1 MKKTVRA
8 AVLTGR
14 IPLDVCTAFAKM
26 DDVAALRLWFASDTL
41 STPSSTAAALRYA
54 LDLDIAAIDRM
65 IAAQLDAILHHP
77 KFQALE
83 ASWRGLGWLVG
94 QIETGP
100 GDRVVV
106 QVLNATWRAI
116 ELDMTRASDT
126 GQSQL
131 FFKIH
136 ESRYGQA
143 GGEPFGL
150 LVADHAVR
158 HNWTDDYRADDT
170 AVLEHLMEIG
180 ARAFAPIIVGA
191 HPRLLAAD
199 HFGELGPVGN
209 PAACFAGPEYG
220 RWNRLR
226 DSLDARFLAV
236 ALPRVLARPP
246 WPDDGTRGDGFRY
259 RERARTIDDRL
270 WMNAA
275 YPFAAVVARA
285 VANYGWPADI
295 RGADSGRVGGGLV
308 TRPPMERHTLSPTLA
323 LPRLPLE
330 IVFGDHQERAL
341 TEAGLMPLGA
351 LPFGEELLFGV
362 VRALYRPPRLMGP
375 ASQAA
380 AANHLVGTQL
390 NATLCA
396 ARFAHFLKIRAR
408 DAIGRAPTAD
418 AIQFELRTWLSGF
431 VNRNPQA
438 GPDLRAKH
446 PLYEADVEVTER
458 LDKPGYF
465 SCKISLQ
472 PYLQLDD
479 VNAKFAFETEIAAAA
494 A

>member
-8 AVLTGR
+8 AVLAGR
-14 IPLDVCTAFAKM
+14 VPADACTAFAKT
-26 DDVAALRLWFASDTL
+26 DHAAALRLWFGFETL
-41 STPSSTAAALRYA
+41 SAPGSTATALRHA
-54 LDLDIAAIDRM
+54 IDLDIAAIDAM

-83 ASWRGLGWLVG
+83 GSWRGLGWLVG
-94 QIETGP
+94 QIENGP
-100 GDRVVV
+100 GDRIVVR
-106 QVLNATWRAI
+106 VLNATWRAI

-131 FFKIH
+131 FLKIY
-136 ESRYGQA
+136 ESEFGQA

-158 HNWTDDYRADDT
+158 HDRTDDT

-199 HFGELGPVGN
+199 DFGELGAVGN
-209 PAACFAGPEYG
+209 PAACFDAPEYG

-226 DSLDARFLAV
+226 DSLDARFLGV

-259 RERARTIDDRL
+259 RERARSIGDRL

-308 TRPPMERHTLSPTLA
+308 TGPPMERHTLSPTLA

-330 IVFGDHQERAL
+330 IVFGDRQERAL

-351 LPFGEELLFGV
+351 LPYGEELLFGV

-418 AIQFELRTWLSGF
+418 AIQRELRTWLSGF

-465 SCKISLQ
+465 ACKITLQ